1 MKQKTY
7 LMLNVFDL
15 ESFEAL
21 HQRQILKSGNCVHGR
36 VTFVDSMRP
45 SECAQGSERRQL
57 T

>member
-1 MKQKTY
+1 MKQKNY